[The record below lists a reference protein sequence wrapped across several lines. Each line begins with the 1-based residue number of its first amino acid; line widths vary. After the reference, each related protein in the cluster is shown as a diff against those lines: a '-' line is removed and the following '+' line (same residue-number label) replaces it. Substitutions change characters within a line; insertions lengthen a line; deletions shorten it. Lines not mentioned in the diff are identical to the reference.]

1 VKPPFLFL
9 LLTFSAAAC
18 GGSVPEPEARPVP
31 EDVRQEEQLLAE
43 AKTDRAA
50 ELERQLQEATGEQ
63 RMGVLLQLADLSS
76 ARAIEIIDR
85 NIDSS
90 GDRPTLLNAAVS
102 KGGVEARAL
111 LLRAAD
117 TWGPDAGHPIER
129 LHYAFGPE
137 IAPDLRA
144 RLAKN
149 PSDGVRRAIEVELI
163 RLKEPRAIAELR
175 RDVAASSPRTR
186 EDAQQAIDLLSR
198 ASESVELAA
207 DVGRLFE
214 RVDERASDVHRQL
227 KQYAAGVALW
237 LGDRESADH
246 VIDLLASPGSG
257 SFNYPGL
264 HSLEEVLKRH
274 TKQAFARPEVWK
286 AWWTSTGRSTPL
298 FTVHVPPDDESGIIN
313 AVIAW
318 GNTSDSGPLIQ
329 EAIVY
334 LQDDSKY
341 LNGRQRIRAGLEG
354 GIRMYTGR
362 EISLLQKNPFSV
374 TDIETNGETAFAT
387 FGDGANAMNWRLK
400 RLELARQQGEW
411 HVVRAAEGFPAQ

>member
-1 VKPPFLFL
+1 MP
-9 LLTFSAAAC
+9 AA
-18 GGSVPEPEARPVP
+18 PVP

-43 AKTDRAA
+43 RKADSTS
-50 ELERQLQEATGEQ
+50 ELERQLQEAAVEQ

-85 NIDSS
+85 NIDSIS
-90 GDRPTLLNAAVS
+90 DRPTLLNAAAS
-102 KGGVEARAL
+102 KAGVDARAL
-111 LLRAAD
+111 LMRAVD

-129 LHYAFGPE
+129 LHYAFDPG

-149 PSDGVRRAIEVELI
+149 PPDGARRAIQMELI

-175 RDVAASSPRTR
+175 REIAAANPRTS

-207 DVGRLFE
+207 DVGRLFR
-214 RVDERASDVHRQL
+214 RVDEIHRQL

-237 LGDRESADH
+237 LGDRESAEH

-264 HSLEEVLKRH
+264 HSLEDLLKRH
-274 TKQAFARPEVWK
+274 TKQAFARPEEWK
-286 AWWTSTGRSTPL
+286 AWWTSAGRRTPL
-298 FTVHVPPDDESGIIN
+298 FTVHVPPEDESGIIN
-313 AVIAW
+313 AVVAW
-318 GNTSDSGPLIQ
+318 GSTIQ
-329 EAIVY
+329 EPVVY
-334 LQDDSKY
+334 LQDESKY
-341 LNGRQRIRAGLEG
+341 LSGRQRIRAGLDA
-354 GIRMYTGR
+354 GIRMYTAR
-362 EISLLQKNPFSV
+362 EISLLQKDPFSV
-374 TDIETNGETAFAT
+374 SDIETNGEAAFAT

-400 RLELARQQGEW
+400 RVELARQNGVW
-411 HVVRAAEGFPAQ
+411 HVVRVAEEFPVQ

>member
-1 VKPPFLFL
+1 VVRNRCGQECRAPICWHVDAPHRKPYPQSRNMSEL
-9 LLTFSAAAC
+9 LNSLVELIRRTSAEI
-18 GGSVPEPEARPVP
+18 PD
-31 EDVRQEEQLLAE
+31 DVH
-43 AKTDRAA
+43 
-50 ELERQLQEATGEQ
+50 
-63 RMGVLLQLADLSS
+63 
-76 ARAIEIIDR
+76 RAILTSLDNEKKGTIAENAIKIIDR

-274 TKQAFARPEVWK
+274 TKQAFARPEEWK
-286 AWWTSTGRSTPL
+286 AWWTSHLRWPLMLPRRAVRS
-298 FTVHVPPDDESGIIN
+298 
-313 AVIAW
+313 
-318 GNTSDSGPLIQ
+318 
-329 EAIVY
+329 
-334 LQDDSKY
+334 
-341 LNGRQRIRAGLEG
+341 
-354 GIRMYTGR
+354 
-362 EISLLQKNPFSV
+362 
-374 TDIETNGETAFAT
+374 
-387 FGDGANAMNWRLK
+387 
-400 RLELARQQGEW
+400 
-411 HVVRAAEGFPAQ
+411 